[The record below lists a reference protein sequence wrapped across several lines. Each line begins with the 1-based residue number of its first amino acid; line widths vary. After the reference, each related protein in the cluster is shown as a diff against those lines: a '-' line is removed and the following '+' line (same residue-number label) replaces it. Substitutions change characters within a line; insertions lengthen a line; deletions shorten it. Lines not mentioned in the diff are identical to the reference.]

1 MSSSILKA
9 GDFCGLAGSISIG
22 EHGAP
27 TIGVILPDRTDD
39 LDLARKN
46 RAEAE
51 ATAFPHQFYS
61 RGTRVCGRQHKT
73 GAGRARNHHH
83 LSANSASVLTRL

>member
-9 GDFCGLAGSISIG
+9 GDFCGSAGSISIG

-51 ATAFPHQFYS
+51 ATALACIAHKS
-61 RGTRVCGRQHKT
+61 LRVCERC
-73 GAGRARNHHH
+73 RLDARF
-83 LSANSASVLTRL
+83 